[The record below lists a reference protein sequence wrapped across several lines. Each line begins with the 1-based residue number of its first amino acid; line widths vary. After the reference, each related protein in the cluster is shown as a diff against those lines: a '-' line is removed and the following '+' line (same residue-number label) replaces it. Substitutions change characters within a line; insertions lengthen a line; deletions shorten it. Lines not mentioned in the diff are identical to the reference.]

1 MDSINDLDKCL
12 RIGSSDTQC
21 HLAASFAGAPVLA
34 FAMASLVS
42 TWFMALWP
50 HPGKLMGTH
59 FSKAWPP
66 NGDPKFNSSSRLQQ

>member
-1 MDSINDLDKCL
+1 M
-12 RIGSSDTQC
+12 
-21 HLAASFAGAPVLA
+21 LA

-59 FSKAWPP
+59 FSKAWLF
-66 NGDPKFNSSSRLQQ
+66 NGDPKFQQIPADSNSRSGSQTGDL